1 MATFT
6 GTNPVPVAEA
16 ATVTVLRR
24 LRGLTAS
31 ARRPIL
37 LRMSHAALVLLAAVG
52 AAPAGAAPG
61 APAPVDTEPTAPADD
76 LVDVTHLEPR
86 LVLDIRYATPD
97 NFTGQRLYPVARC
110 LLRAPVA
117 AQLVAAQRWLDAHH
131 PGAVLVLKDCY
142 RPAHIQRRM
151 WEAVQ
156 GTRKALYVASPD
168 KKIGSV
174 HNYGAAVDV
183 TLAEGGHELDLG
195 TPYDYL
201 GKLAE
206 LRHEDRYLAEG
217 KLTAAQVERRRRL
230 RAAMVEGGGFKT
242 IISEWW
248 HFDALQGGELARR
261 YRKLDVPLEAVP

>member
-1 MATFT
+1 M
-6 GTNPVPVAEA
+6 TNAV
-16 ATVTVLRR
+16 
-24 LRGLTAS
+24 
-31 ARRPIL
+31 
-37 LRMSHAALVLLAAVG
+37 LVLLAAVG
-52 AAPAGAAPG
+52 AAAAGTPVAPPS
-61 APAPVDTEPTAPADD
+61 APAAATPPAPADD
-76 LVDVTHLEPR
+76 LVDVTRLEPR
-86 LVLDIRYATPD
+86 FILDIRYATTD

-131 PGAVLVLKDCY
+131 PGAVLMLKDCY
-142 RPAHIQRRM
+142 RPAHIQKRM

-156 GTRKALYVASPD
+156 GTKKALYVASPD

-183 TLAEGGHELDLG
+183 TLAEGGQELDLG
-195 TPYDYL
+195 TPYDYF
-201 GKLAE
+201 GTLAE

-217 KLTAAQVERRRRL
+217 KLTVAQVERRRLL